1 MYIIY
6 KHNNNNSTVIGVCHT
21 KVGAERACRHFFKEY
36 SKANGHTSC
45 RVDYQQVDSY
55 MTIRV
60 GYAMLQMVRK
70 WEEKKLH
77 KLRGKRNYQE
87 KLYDAQARK
96 VASLY

>member
-6 KHNNNNSTVIGVCHT
+6 KHDNNNSTTIGICHT

-36 SKANGHTSC
+36 SKVNRRPSC
-45 RVDYQQVDSY
+45 RIDYQQINSY
-55 MTIRV
+55 MTIRA
-60 GYAMLQMVRK
+60 GYTVLQMMRK
-70 WEEKKLH
+70 WEEKKLR

>member
-6 KHNNNNSTVIGVCHT
+6 KHDNNNSVMVGICHT
-21 KVGAERACRHFFKEY
+21 KAGAKRACRHFFEEY
-36 SKANGHTSC
+36 SKVNGHTFC

-55 MTIRV
+55 MTIRA
-60 GYAMLQMVRK
+60 GYALLQMARK
-70 WEEKKLH
+70 WEEKKLR
-77 KLRGKRNYQE
+77 KLRSKRNYQE

>member
-6 KHNNNNSTVIGVCHT
+6 KHDNNNSTMVGVCHT
-21 KVGAERACRHFFKEY
+21 KMGAKRACRHFFTEY
-36 SKANGHTSC
+36 SKVNVHTSC
-45 RVDYQQVDSY
+45 RVDYQQIDSY
-55 MTIRV
+55 MAIRA
-60 GYAMLQMVRK
+60 GYAVLQMVRK
-70 WEEKKLH
+70 WEEKKLR